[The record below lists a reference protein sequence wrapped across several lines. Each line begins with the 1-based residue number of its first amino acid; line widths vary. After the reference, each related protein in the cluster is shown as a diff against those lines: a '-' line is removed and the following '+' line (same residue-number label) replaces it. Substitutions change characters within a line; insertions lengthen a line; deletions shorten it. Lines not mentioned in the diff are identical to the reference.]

1 MRGCGAVQFVQFSY
15 YKIANCTASCSAV
28 RYHYAILWAVLVR
41 FGEHPYLLYMQVRLS
56 KLCNRICDRSN
67 STFK

>member
-1 MRGCGAVQFVQFSY
+1 MRGCGVVQFVQFSY
-15 YKIANCTASCSAV
+15 YKTANCTTSCSAV
-28 RYHYAILWAVLVR
+28 WYDYAILWAVLVW
-41 FGEHPYLLYMQVRLS
+41 FGEQSYLLYMQVRLS